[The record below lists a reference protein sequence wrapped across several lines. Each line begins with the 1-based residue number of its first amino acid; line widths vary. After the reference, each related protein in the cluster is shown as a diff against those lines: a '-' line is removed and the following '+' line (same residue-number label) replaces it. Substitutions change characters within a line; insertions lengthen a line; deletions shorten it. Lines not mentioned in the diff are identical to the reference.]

1 MFRER
6 MEEMKN
12 VKKEITKA
20 LGDELHE
27 YLSLQKIDEL
37 LEVPKHE
44 NMGDLAFP
52 CFELA
57 KVFRK
62 NPSQIAADLSASIK
76 LSPLVVSTIKAVGPY
91 VNFFYNKEAYTKEL
105 MTTVLKS
112 AHTYGSHTFGNEKT
126 IPMDLSSPNIAKPFS
141 MGHLRSTVIGNA
153 VGKILEKC
161 GYNVVRINY
170 LGDWGTQFGKLIA
183 AYTLWGE
190 EEKVRSNP
198 IQELL
203 ALYVRFHEEGEK
215 DASLVEMG
223 RAWFVKL
230 EKGDPEAIKL
240 WKWFKE
246 ESLLSF
252 KGIYNLLN
260 VSFDSYKGESSHH
273 QQSEEILTLLKEK
286 GLLEASDGALV
297 VRLDEEGLPPAL
309 IQKSDGTTLY
319 TTRDLAA
326 AIFRKKTYNHAAS
339 LYVVGNEQS
348 LHFKQLRAVL
358 KKMGYDWTDEI
369 THVPFG
375 MMLKDGKKMSTRKG
389 KVVFLEEALE
399 KSIQF
404 AKQNI
409 EEKNPGL
416 NQKEDVARKVGVGAV
431 IFHDLKND
439 RLNDVEFSYEEMLKF
454 EGGTAPYLQYT
465 YARAKSILRKA
476 EGDVTSYSF
485 DAEDWGYAWSV
496 VQKVAAFPEVIQQAA
511 HYYDPSKVAK
521 YLLKLAQSF
530 NAYYANVRI
539 LETGSYQNGRLALTE
554 AVAIVIGEGLRLL
567 GVEVPEEM

>member
-1 MFRER
+1 
-6 MEEMKN
+6 MKN

-105 MTTVLKS
+105 MTSVLKS

-190 EEKVRSNP
+190 GEKVRSNP

-203 ALYVRFHEEGEK
+203 ALYVRFHEEAEK

-286 GLLEASDGALV
+286 GLLEESDGALV

-358 KKMGYDWTDEI
+358 KKMGYDWADEI

-485 DAEDWGYAWSV
+485 NAEDWGYAWSV
-496 VQKVAAFPEVIQQAA
+496 VQKVAAFPEVIEQAA